1 MSEEA
6 INQINERLDEIFYEL
21 IDELKQENQQL
32 KEEIQDLKADYGTI
46 AQIERDFYKE
56 VIEEVREVIDTY
68 KYVENDD
75 GMYEPILDGYDIQK
89 LLQIL
94 DKAKENK

>member
-1 MSEEA
+1 MNEEEYKQMRSIVDLGCVNITRDNIVHMNRKA
-6 INQINERLDEIFYEL
+6 YEH
-21 IDELKQENQQL
+21 
-32 KEEIQDLKADYGTI
+32 KEQ
-46 AQIERDFYKE
+46 ERDLYKE